1 MTSRPARSL
10 LHVPARAAPASRPA
24 GEAVDTPAGILLIA
38 HAPLA
43 HALRQCV
50 LHVFPD
56 AGDDIAALD
65 VQPNVSPE
73 ETADT
78 ARILIRQFDK
88 PRMLVLAD
96 AFGATPCNVAQTLVD
111 GVHSRLVAGVN
122 LPMLLRAFT
131 YRHEPLDALVNRAV
145 TGGAQ
150 GVLQVAVATA
160 PQNQAKKRHDLD
172 PYDHHQ

>member
-1 MTSRPARSL
+1 M
-10 LHVPARAAPASRPA
+10 
-24 GEAVDTPAGILLIA
+24 PAGILLIA

-65 VQPNVSPE
+65 VQPNLSPE

-88 PRMLVLAD
+88 RRMLVLAD

-131 YRHEPLDALVNRAV
+131 YRHEPLDTLANRAV